1 MKEISNKKRK
11 KKGFTLIEL
20 IIVIAIIAI
29 IGAIALPN
37 FTKIRTESKVKAD
50 VQSAETIRKITLTLI
65 TDEKVLPDAKFTVT
79 GGVVSDLA
87 KPGETTL
94 EATEA
99 NEYFK
104 EVKKPQQDAVTNY
117 AVSVSSD
124 GNVTVVVGSKTVD
137 QSGVKETTPSEGEG
151 K

>member
-50 VQSAETIRKITLTLI
+50 NQSRETIKRITETLLVE
-65 TDEKVLPDAKFTVT
+65 DKVLPGDTITITFSGSGDT
-79 GGVVSDLA
+79 
-87 KPGETTL
+87 
-94 EATEA
+94 AT
-99 NEYFK
+99 K
-104 EVKKPQQDAVTNY
+104 EVKKGTTASDELAEYFKDVKKPQEDGKTGYSITTQTTTGTGSTAKTTTEVKVVT
-117 AVSVSSD
+117 
-124 GNVTVVVGSKTVD
+124 TTTTTT
-137 QSGVKETTPSEGEG
+137 TTP
-151 K
+151 

>member
-50 VQSAETIRKITLTLI
+50 VQSAETIRRITLTLL
-65 TDEKVLPDAKFTVT
+65 TDEKVLPNDTFTVT
-79 GGVVSDLA
+79 AGA
-87 KPGETTL
+87 
-94 EATEA
+94 ATEPTSKKLTA
-99 NEYFK
+99 AEISEYFK
-104 EVKKPQQDAVTNY
+104 EVKKPQQDAVADY
-117 AVSVSSD
+117 DVSVASD
-124 GNVTVVVGSKTVD
+124 GNVTVVVGAKTVD
-137 QSGVKETTPSEGEG
+137 QSGAKDTTKPTETPKTNP
-151 K
+151 

>member
-37 FTKIRTESKVKAD
+37 FTKIRTESKKKAD
-50 VQSAETIRKITLTLI
+50 DQSVQTITRITQTLLIEDKI
-65 TDEKVLPDAKFTVT
+65 LPDAEFTVK

-87 KPGETTL
+87 KPAETSL

-104 EVKKPQQDAVTNY
+104 EVKAPQEDKMDHFKVEVDASGNVKVTTAAAAAVT
-117 AVSVSSD
+117 
-124 GNVTVVVGSKTVD
+124 
-137 QSGVKETTPSEGEG
+137 P
-151 K
+151 